1 VTPDSILT
9 LANLKNVDL
18 LDLRVEDV
26 DFDVLAEHLG
36 KEARFNGATP
46 GTFFSVAQHLCLG
59 TDAILKHGGTEL
71 EAAYFHL
78 HDCQE
83 GIWKDDPTPKKVAI
97 ATRISERFGLM
108 AGDILKVLDGIID
121 EHDAVIHRAAG
132 LSWPL
137 DPPTRRTVKLY
148 DAIMFVTEWRDLMH
162 DAPHPN
168 WAPFS
173 GIKPLKQTIDPWP
186 WAQARAGWL
195 YRAKRLLPALRKT
208 EAP

>member
-1 VTPDSILT
+1 MSSASTLT
-9 LANLKNVDL
+9 LANLKGVDL

-26 DFDVLAEHLG
+26 DFDVLSEHLG

-46 GTFFSVAQHLCLG
+46 GTFFSVAQHLCIG
-59 TDAILKHGGTEL
+59 SDAILKDGGTEL

-97 ATRISERFGLM
+97 ATRISERCGVL
-108 AGDILKVLDGIID
+108 AADILKILADIVD
-121 EHDAVIHRAAG
+121 EHDAVIHHAAG

-137 DPPTRRTVKLY
+137 DPLMRRTVKLY
-148 DAIMFVTEWRDLMH
+148 DAIMFVTEWRDLML
-162 DAPHPN
+162 DAPHPH

-173 GIKPLKQTIDPWP
+173 GINPLKEKIDPWP
-186 WAQARAGWL
+186 WPKARAGWL
-195 YRAKRLLPALRKT
+195 LRAKRLLPSLRN
-208 EAP
+208 AVGS